1 MNRTAV
7 SRALTTSEEMRL
19 LAEESSL
26 RILLAE
32 QDRQM
37 RSILALVLHQDGHE
51 VVEAQD
57 ASELLEALASTLIEP
72 TRPDFDLVVCEH
84 ALPGIPGLSV
94 LAGLRARARDT
105 GFILITGHPTV
116 AARARRL
123 GAEVLH
129 PTFDVRALRG
139 AIRRIDARIARS

>member
-1 MNRTAV
+1 
-7 SRALTTSEEMRL
+7 MRL
-19 LAEESSL
+19 LDEESSL

-37 RSILALVLHQDGHE
+37 RAILALVLHQDGHE

-57 ASELLEALASTLIEP
+57 SSELLEALAATLIEP
-72 TRPDFDLVVCEH
+72 ARPDFDLVICEH

-105 GFILITGHPTV
+105 GFILITGHSAV
-116 AARARRL
+116 AVRARRL
-123 GAEVLH
+123 GAEVLA
-129 PTFDVRALRG
+129 PSFDVRALRG
-139 AIRRIDARIARS
+139 AIRRLEARTARP